1 MYQKIDFSNKPVLEG
16 EKVILRPFQGE
27 DWREMLAILDEPELR
42 RLTGSVI
49 DEEEA
54 VMPTS
59 EEEAEKIKVWY
70 QTRNEKAD
78 RLDLAVMDKERNEI
92 AGEVVFNEYDET
104 TGNVNFRV
112 LMRQSSCNKGFGT
125 EAIAMFIKYGMEE
138 LKFHKIS
145 LEVYSFNPRAEK
157 VYQKTGFVLEG
168 IKREDFCY
176 NSEYIDTKVYGMLR
190 EDYDKN

>member
-70 QTRNEKAD
+70 QTRNEKTD

-176 NSEYIDTKVYGMLR
+176 NSEYIDTKVYGMLQ